1 MRYSASVAKK
11 VFIFD
16 GYNLLYADP
25 ITRKMLD
32 EDLSAARDQ
41 LINQILNF
49 IGQNQPAQGY
59 LVFDGPQE
67 FFSRDTYS
75 SELEIF
81 FGKPADLIIEKLGKT
96 LAPEIELTLVS
107 SDNTVFTG
115 VLARPGLVKR
125 ISDKEFWQRVKK
137 IQRTYRSEK
146 NEHFPLYKVLGET
159 IFKKLDELRR

>member
-1 MRYSASVAKK
+1 MAKK
-11 VFIFD
+11 IFIFD
-16 GYNLLYADP
+16 GYNLLYAEP
-25 ITRKMLD
+25 ETRKLLD
-32 EDLSAARDQ
+32 QDLSAAREQ
-41 LINQILNF
+41 LIDQVLNF

-67 FFSRDTYS
+67 FFSRDTHS

-81 FGKPADLIIEKLGKT
+81 FGKTADLIIEKLGKT
-96 LAPEIELTLVS
+96 LSPELELTLVS

-137 IQRTYRSEK
+137 IPRAYASEK
-146 NEHFPLYKVLGET
+146 HDHFPLYKLLGET
-159 IFKKLDELRR
+159 ILKKLDDLRR